1 MPLLQG
7 IIGINHAQ
15 AQRIEVDLAELFD
28 GPVAAG
34 ANTTYPP
41 PLTLQQAIDAAVR
54 TNHAFAAREAN
65 YEASKQNVVIAR
77 AQGLPTISLVAD
89 VRNDLQRSTPD
100 PFSPTR
106 QVVGSLEAT
115 QPLYSGGAVRHGQ
128 AAARYRAESS
138 ARAVEGA
145 RLDLTLAVASAYA
158 NVVRDRAVVRI
169 LNDSQQKLSTI
180 LAATRARFAAQDVT
194 RTDVRQVETRLA
206 FAEGDLAA
214 ARASLAVSN
223 ERFRQLVGAP
233 AGRVESYPVLRAL
246 PVDLPSTESA
256 AIERSPALRSVRA
269 LSDAAEA
276 DVGSARAAQRPRVSL
291 GVSTTFASTLGSLA
305 NTPVGNLDRSIFG
318 STVFAR
324 LSVPLFNGGATTAA
338 TERARAVARA
348 AKDNLTEAE
357 RAVRADVRAA
367 YARAQMA
374 LTSARSAAAAAK
386 ASRESLNGVR
396 EENAIGTRSVLD
408 ILNAEQE
415 LSLAELRIASAE
427 RDLFV
432 EQATLLT
439 QLAETITE

>member
-1 MPLLQG
+1 M
-7 IIGINHAQ
+7 GINDAK
-15 AQRIEVDLAELFD
+15 AQRLEVDRAELLD
-28 GPVAAG
+28 GPVVAG
-34 ANTTYPP
+34 EIAVYPA
-41 PLTLQQAIDAAVR
+41 PLTLQEAIDAASR
-54 TNHAFAAREAN
+54 TNPAFAARQAE
-65 YEASKQNVVIAR
+65 YEATRQSVVIAR
-77 AQGLPTISLVAD
+77 AQGLPTIALVAD

-115 QPLYSGGAVRHGQ
+115 QPLYSGGAVRHGL

-138 ARAVEGA
+138 ARALDAA
-145 RLDLTLAVASAYA
+145 RLSLTLAVATAYA
-158 NVVRDRAVVRI
+158 NVVRDRAIVRI
-169 LNDSQQKLSTI
+169 LNDSQQKLSAI
-180 LAATRARFAAQDVT
+180 LDATRTRFAAQDVT

-206 FAEGDLAA
+206 FAEGDLAD

-223 ERFRQLVGAP
+223 ERFLQLVGAP
-233 AGRVESYPVLRAL
+233 AGRVESYPLLRAL
-246 PVDLPSTESA
+246 PIDLPSTESA
-256 AIERSPALRSVRA
+256 AIARSPALRSVRA
-269 LSDAAEA
+269 LSDAAES
-276 DVGSARAAQRPRVSL
+276 DVGSTRAAQRPRVSL

-305 NTPVGNLDRSIFG
+305 DTPVGNLDRSIFG

-338 TERARAVARA
+338 TERTRAISRA
-348 AKDNLTEAE
+348 AKDNVTEAE
-357 RAVRADVRAA
+357 RAIRADVRAA

-374 LTSARSAAAAAK
+374 LTSARSAAAAAM

-432 EQATLLT
+432 ERATLLT
-439 QLAETITE
+439 QIADAITE